1 LQRDTRLRRDDSAIS
16 IPFPCAV
23 RPASSLRAVLFLLSA
38 ILVGGTFSYAEN
50 SLVNKHAPP
59 FARVDLHTSR
69 AIHLADY
76 RGKVVL
82 LNFWATW
89 CAPCLLEMPRFVQW
103 QRQYGKSGLQVVG
116 VSMDDEDSPVR
127 SLDRKLN
134 LNYPVVMGDEK
145 LGELYGG
152 ILGLPV
158 TYLIDRNGVVRA
170 RFQGEADL
178 GKIEEQLKHLLS
190 APLPASRPH

>member
-1 LQRDTRLRRDDSAIS
+1 
-16 IPFPCAV
+16 
-23 RPASSLRAVLFLLSA
+23 LLLLGA
-38 ILVGGTFSYAEN
+38 ILLGSSAFSHSETP
-50 SLVNKHAPP
+50 LVNKHAPA

-69 AIHLADY
+69 QIHLSGY

-89 CAPCLLEMPRFVQW
+89 CAPCLLEMPRFVAW
-103 QRQYGKSGLQVVG
+103 QRQYAKSGLQVIG
-116 VSMDDEDSPVR
+116 VSMDDDDSPVR
-127 SLDRKLN
+127 PLDRKLN

-158 TYLIDRNGVVRA
+158 TYLIDRNGVIRA

-178 GKIEEQLKHLLS
+178 GKVEEQIKLLLS
-190 APLPASRPH
+190 APRPVSHPQ

>member
-1 LQRDTRLRRDDSAIS
+1 
-16 IPFPCAV
+16 
-23 RPASSLRAVLFLLSA
+23 LFLLSA
-38 ILVGGTFSYAEN
+38 ILLGCCALGYSEN
-50 SLVNKHAPP
+50 ALVNKHAPV
-59 FARVDLHTSR
+59 FARTDLHTSR
-69 AIHLADY
+69 QIHLSDY

-89 CAPCLLEMPRFVQW
+89 CAPCLLEMPRFVEW
-103 QRQYGKSGLQVVG
+103 QRQYGKSGLQVLG
-116 VSMDDEDSPVR
+116 VSMDNEDSPVR

-134 LNYPVVMGDEK
+134 LNYPVMMGDEK

-158 TYLIDRNGVVRA
+158 TYLVDRTGVVRA

-178 GKIEEQLKHLLS
+178 DKMEEHLKLLLS
-190 APLPASRPH
+190 APRRVSRPQ